1 MREAASTSTYPV
13 LALAFMIDIIIATV
27 IPKSTDMMIATVI
40 VTMITIII
48 VIMIAAT
55 IATIVKNT
63 VINTVN
69 TIATTVTIAV
79 DITSTVIKINTITD
93 RVISATT
100 AKLTPYAQT
109 LGFHGIG

>member
-1 MREAASTSTYPV
+1 
-13 LALAFMIDIIIATV
+13 
-27 IPKSTDMMIATVI
+27 
-40 VTMITIII
+40 MITIII

-55 IATIVKNT
+55 IATIVK
-63 VINTVN
+63 NTVN

>member
-63 VINTVN
+63 VN

>member
-1 MREAASTSTYPV
+1 
-13 LALAFMIDIIIATV
+13 
-27 IPKSTDMMIATVI
+27 MIATVI

-55 IATIVKNT
+55 IATIVK
-63 VINTVN
+63 NTVN